1 MTWKNMENIEEIGSM
16 DLWQK
21 ATQARREDVCQ
32 AILKKLPKRF
42 KLVKPYKSV
51 NPGNGQEI
59 EIPCFYDERYET
71 ALNLVFGGEFSY
83 GATDTRLKEIER
95 LFSKDDWA
103 GISPLIRTRGPG
115 GSERVSAFLMSR
127 FPVYEWVVEENMDLD
142 EDIERPDFYSED
154 GPYPVY
160 LTSDEAAVFL
170 KKSEYRLPADKEWE
184 YVAKEGRDN
193 IFICGDHVPEEGELE
208 SVCLAQFGDARKNRD
223 ASNLLGIAG
232 LGVASFTVNSPER
245 NELTIRGGAAG
256 FYPFQ
261 HPSQIAMLLSELQL
275 PPSNMPGGLA
285 GMRLCLDIPRV

>member
-1 MTWKNMENIEEIGSM
+1 MSDIEDIGSM

-21 ATQARREDVCQ
+21 ATQARREEVCQ
-32 AILKKLPKRF
+32 IILNRLPKRF

-51 NPGNGQEI
+51 NPSNGQEI

-71 ALNLVFGGEFSY
+71 ALNLVFEGEFPY
-83 GATDTRLKEIER
+83 GASDERLEEIER
-95 LFSKDDWA
+95 LFSEDDWA
-103 GISPLIRTRGPG
+103 GISPLIRRRKSG
-115 GSERVSAFLMSR
+115 GAERVSAFLMSR
-127 FPVYEWVVEENMDLD
+127 FPVYEWVVEENIDLD

-160 LTSDEAAVFL
+160 VTSDEAAAFL
-170 KKSEYRLPADKEWE
+170 KKSGYRLPADKEWE
-184 YVAKEGRDN
+184 YVAKEGKNN
-193 IFICGDHVPEEGELE
+193 IFICGSHVPEEGELE

-232 LGVASFTVNSPER
+232 LGVASFTVNGPER

-285 GMRLCLDIPRV
+285 GLRLCLDVPGV